1 MQLDMMIE
9 HVKKNQYFLCAS
21 DSCKT
26 IQKYYSKCLEYGNK
40 DKFILITA
48 YNQFEL
54 KDASE
59 QFNGKFVFYSPSI
72 IFGVDFSIEQS
83 QDVFIINKG
92 RTLDPSA
99 IFQQTTRTRNI
110 QNLYYYSEL
119 SNNDPLYESFDD
131 CKQMYLN
138 IRNKSQEINEVCTYL
153 DEDDNEKI
161 CENTFFDL
169 FCYNEYVLDIYQTN
183 KTSHYQSILRSN
195 GFILSE
201 MGTIK
206 KISKQVQIELNEPI
220 IQNREDAFNNY
231 LETRETDDL
240 TLKNN
245 LGMLK
250 IPDDVDSEILEKY
263 KSIIMDKF
271 KLEEHL
277 DIIRGCKEE
286 EFVQQKI
293 FDLERDNYNVT
304 VMGSTYHKIK
314 HIIKLEQ
321 HMKIKRYQVDVKL
334 DDITFYDIP
343 ENEYKLICKIFRIT
357 RAKPSDIHELFKMYV
372 SMLRNIMTSEIVIAK
387 QNTTRANKKMSY
399 TLNDKFIKFHIELNM
414 FSNPYLVNFDKYLL
428 NSINIEIPK
437 REDETTSKND
447 DFLDDVEIENP
458 LDFGIN

>member
-1 MQLDMMIE
+1 M
-9 HVKKNQYFLCAS
+9 
-21 DSCKT
+21 
-26 IQKYYSKCLEYGNK
+26 KY
-40 DKFILITA
+40 
-48 YNQFEL
+48 
-54 KDASE
+54 
-59 QFNGKFVFYSPSI
+59 VH
-72 IFGVDFSIEQS
+72 
-83 QDVFIINKG
+83 
-92 RTLDPSA
+92 
-99 IFQQTTRTRNI
+99 
-110 QNLYYYSEL
+110 
-119 SNNDPLYESFDD
+119 
-131 CKQMYLN
+131 
-138 IRNKSQEINEVCTYL
+138 YL
-153 DEDDNEKI
+153 DEDDNEQI

-201 MGTIK
+201 IGTIK
-206 KISKQVQIELNEPI
+206 KMSKQVKKEINEPL

-231 LETRETDDL
+231 LETRQTDDL

-277 DIIRGCKEE
+277 DIIRACKEE

-372 SMLRNIMTSEIVIAK
+372 SMLRNIMTSEFVIAK
-387 QNTTRANKKMSY
+387 QNTTRTNKKMSY

-428 NSINIEIPK
+428 NSINIQIPK
-437 REDETTSKND
+437 REDEITSNND
-447 DFLDDVEIENP
+447 EFLDDEFLDDEFLDDELLDDEFLDDVEIENP